1 MEGGGAEKVLLNL
14 LNNYDKNRFTID
26 LIVLAKTGELV
37 DDIPSHVRTKYLSRN
52 LLLLKLIS
60 IFRLSFIEKLLLAK
74 QKVQKY
80 DTIVSFYEG
89 IAVRYHSY
97 LLHNAENNVS
107 WVHMDL
113 LSNHYTSKYFTKKKE
128 KNIYSRMNK
137 ILFVSN
143 DSLEQFN
150 KLYSIDVDK
159 YVVYNPIDVDNIKC
173 LAQDSKIHKRR
184 FTICAIGRLHFQ
196 KDYQSMLKVAR
207 ILKDKGYKFDLW
219 ILGAGKLYK
228 ELANI
233 IQEYGLTDYVF
244 LLGFKK
250 NPYQYLV
257 KSDIFLSTSI
267 SEGFSLVV
275 AEALCLGIP
284 VISTEN
290 TGPKELLEDGKYG
303 ILTTHNVEDI
313 SNTVISLMLDTN
325 KLEKHKALSFERS
338 KMFNLK
344 NTINQISEH
353 L

>member
-14 LNNYDKNRFTID
+14 LNNYDKNKFTID
-26 LIVLAKTGELV
+26 LLLLAKTGELV
-37 DDIPSHVRTKYLSRN
+37 DDIPSHIRVRYLSRN

-60 IFRLSFIEKLLLAK
+60 IFRLSFIEKILLAK
-74 QKVQKY
+74 QKIQNY

-89 IAVRYHSY
+89 IAVKYHSY
-97 LLHNAENNVS
+97 LIQKSKKNIS

-113 LSNHYTSKYFTKKKE
+113 LHNHYTSKYFTNRKE
-128 KNIYSRMNK
+128 RNIYSRMNK

-150 KLYSIDVDK
+150 KLYNIDVDK
-159 YVVYNPIDVDNIKC
+159 HVVYNPIDVDNIKY
-173 LAQDSKIHKRR
+173 LAKNSIIEKRR

-219 ILGAGKLYK
+219 ILGSGKLYK
-228 ELANI
+228 ELASI

-244 LLGFKK
+244 LLGFNK

-313 SNTVISLMLDTN
+313 SNTVISLMLDTD
-325 KLEKHKALSFERS
+325 KLEKYKVLSIERS
-338 KMFNLK
+338 KMFNLQ